1 MDRSP
6 PPFFKQGPSAN
17 ARLLFFALLAITL
30 LVVDARANA
39 LGALR
44 QGIATILYPVQRAL
58 LYPRDWMS
66 NATGMVSSV
75 TELQFQNQQLRRE
88 ETANAAVLLSVEQLA
103 AENRELRKLLGA
115 RERLPLTTV
124 MGQVLYEARDPFNRK
139 LILDKGSQDG
149 VLSGQPVVDA
159 DGVVGQIT
167 RVFPLSSEVTVI
179 TDRNLTIPVQ
189 LTRSGVRAIAYG
201 GGAGGRIELRYLAA
215 NADVKI
221 GDLVSTS
228 GLDGLYPAGLPVG
241 KIVEIDTKRSG
252 NFLPALIEPI
262 AGGNR
267 STLMSV
273 VMVDK
278 SRLPPPP
285 PPEEPSATRK
295 RGRQ

>member
-1 MDRSP
+1 MERSP

-17 ARLLFFALLAITL
+17 ARLLFFSLLAITL
-30 LVVDARANA
+30 LIVDARANA

-44 QGIATILYPVQRAL
+44 QGIATILYPVQRAF
-58 LYPRDWMS
+58 LYPRDWIG
-66 NATGMVSSV
+66 NAAGMVSSV
-75 TELQFQNQQLRRE
+75 SDLQSQNQQLRRE
-88 ETANAAVLLSVEQLA
+88 ETANAAVLLRVEQLA
-103 AENRELRKLLGA
+103 AENRELRKLVGA
-115 RERLPLTTV
+115 RERLPITSV

-149 VLSGQPVVDA
+149 VLAGQPVVDA

-179 TDRNLTIPVQ
+179 TDRSLTIPVQ
-189 LTRSGVRAIAYG
+189 LARSGVRAVAYG
-201 GGAGGRIELRYLAA
+201 GGVGGRIELRYLAA
-215 NADVKI
+215 NADVKV

-252 NFLPALIEPI
+252 SFLPALIEPI

-267 STLMSV
+267 SSLMAV

-285 PPEEPSATRK
+285 LPEEPGAIRK
-295 RGRQ
+295 RAR